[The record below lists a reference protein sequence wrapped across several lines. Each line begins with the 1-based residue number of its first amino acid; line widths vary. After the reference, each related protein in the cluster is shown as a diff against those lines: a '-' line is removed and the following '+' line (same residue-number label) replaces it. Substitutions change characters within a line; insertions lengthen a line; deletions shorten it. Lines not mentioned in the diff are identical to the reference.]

1 MIKLTRTGVNPFVGG
16 EEAEFVQL
24 EACVGALMTYP
35 VAIDSLAEA
44 VADTVPSGSSVFS
57 ISGQE
62 MQVTGLA
69 WWAALLVLLAAI
81 LVVWLSLLWQARQSP
96 AGEEHGHGDFDGH
109 PLEGEARQ
117 SSPVM
122 GVADDLTRIEGIGP
136 KIQQVL
142 NQAGISTF
150 NQLAEADTRDLEATL
165 HQAGLRIHNP
175 GSWPLQARLAAD
187 GAWDQ
192 LAEMQGRLKG
202 GHQP

>member
-1 MIKLTRTGVNPFVGG
+1 MGLFIDYPLTI
-16 EEAEFVQL
+16 
-24 EACVGALMTYP
+24 Y
-35 VAIDSLAEA
+35 
-44 VADTVPSGSSVFS
+44 TVPSGSSVFS
-57 ISGQE
+57 VSGQE

-96 AGEEHGHGDFDGH
+96 AGEEHGH
-109 PLEGEARQ
+109 PLEGEARH
-117 SSPVM
+117 SSPVLE
-122 GVADDLTRIEGIGP
+122 VADDLTRIEGIGP

-165 HQAGLRIHNP
+165 RQAGLRIHNP

-202 GHQP
+202 GRQP